1 MTVTS
6 WTLQLPRRSAKRAW
20 ASFPRSAPPSLSS
33 MTAWSVSLRWSEKF
47 SRLHI
52 AHISAVFISAVWSLN
67 SHCTLQ
73 ARCFEEENSSLER
86 QVAELRERLNG
97 RRGSVSSTS
106 TAAQS
111 DSSLDAVVIRLRRE
125 RVGPA
130 ALLVL
135 AAPR

>member
-1 MTVTS
+1 MTS

-20 ASFPRSAPPSLSS
+20 TSFPRSAPPSLSS
-33 MTAWSVSLRWSEKF
+33 MTAWSVSLKWSEKF

-52 AHISAVFISAVWSLN
+52 AQISAVFISAVWSLN
-67 SHCTLQ
+67 TPCTFQ

-106 TAAQS
+106 SIAAQS

-130 ALLVL
+130 AFLVL